1 LYNSANML
9 PIRLKILLFLFL
21 IFAAGQSKAQ
31 ECKGG
36 LGDAVI
42 NQDFG
47 SGTGYGPALPGT
59 VTDYSYISNTC
70 PPDGSYTIATGTSG
84 CFGNSWH
91 TVLQDHTGNPNGY
104 MMIINASNNPGQFFE
119 QQIPIGSLCQN
130 TTYEFSAYIMN
141 LILPSAC
148 NGQSTRPN
156 ITFRIE
162 TPAGELLKRYD
173 TDDILP
179 TTTPN
184 WVQKK
189 TFFTT
194 PPGVTEVVVRMVNNA
209 PGGCGNDLLL
219 DDITFRACGPIVQAN
234 FAGQASVTNQNVCE
248 GQPAEYDIT
257 ATQGEGYTA
266 PQYQWQRNFNDGN
279 GWIDVPGATGP
290 SYHVSFPSSHLGN
303 YQYRQG
309 VAEGANIASLNC
321 RVYSNPVTLE
331 VTSYPVVPAIPPT
344 SVCEDDALTL
354 TATGGVTYSWTGPN
368 LPATTQN
375 PLVIPNMTAAMA
387 GQYTVTVTSA
397 GGCQTIV
404 NADVTVKP
412 KPVITISPPV
422 AICQS
427 ASTTISAYAP
437 GAASYSWSPATGL
450 SDPNSANPVAS
461 PQQTTVYTVT
471 VVGTNDCSDTEQVE
485 VKVVDR
491 PVADAGKDKKIFEG
505 QSVTLDGKATG
516 EILSYEWTPA
526 DNLSDPHSATPT
538 ANPTDDIAYTL
549 TVTSLNS
556 CFTAQDQVFVRV
568 YKKIVIPNT
577 FTPNNDGTND
587 IWNIEALETYAQ
599 STISVYNKSG
609 QQVYYDIGYAKPW
622 TGNFKGKQLPAGT
635 YYYVIDLKNG
645 APMLS
650 GWVLLV
656 R

>member
-1 LYNSANML
+1 MQ

-21 IFAAGQSKAQ
+21 IFAARQTQAQ

-47 SGTGYGPALPGT
+47 SGNGPGAALPSG
-59 VTDYSYISNTC
+59 VTTYRYTTSTC
-70 PPDGSYTIATGTSG
+70 PNDGEYTIGTGTSG

-91 TVLQDHTGNPNGY
+91 TITKDHTGNPNGY
-104 MMIINASNNPGQFFE
+104 MMIINAAEGPGQFFE
-119 QQIPIGSLCQN
+119 QKTTVGALCPS
-130 TTYEFSAYIMN
+130 TTYEFSAYILN

-148 NGQSTRPN
+148 GGASHRPN
-156 ITFRIE
+156 ITFSIE
-162 TPAGELLKRYD
+162 TLDGHPLNPGPGANTG
-173 TDDILP
+173 DIQP
-179 TTTPN
+179 TTLPDQ
-184 WVQKK
+184 WVRKS

-194 PPGVTEVVVRMVNNA
+194 PAGVTQVVIKMINIA
-209 PGGCGNDLLL
+209 PGLCGNDLLL
-219 DDITFRACGPIVQAN
+219 DDIAFRACGPIVQIGFGGSLSAT
-234 FAGQASVTNQNVCE
+234 SQNACE
-248 GQPAEYDIT
+248 GDLGSYDIT
-257 ATQGEGYTA
+257 AQPGEGYNV
-266 PQYQWQRNFNDGN
+266 PFYQWQQNIN
-279 GWIDVPGATGP
+279 GAGWVDIPGETNGKTLHIP
-290 SYHVSFPSSHLGN
+290 PQKRPLGN
-303 YQYRQG
+303 YMYRQG
-309 VAEGANIASLNC
+309 VAEGANISSLNC

-331 VTSYPVVPAIPPT
+331 VTSYPVVPPISPA
-344 SVCEDDALTL
+344 SVCEGDVLTL
-354 TATGGVTYSWTGPN
+354 TAGGGTGYSYSWTGPN

-375 PLVIPNMTAAMA
+375 PLVIPNVTAAMA
-387 GQYTVTVTSA
+387 GEYKVMVISA
-397 GGCQTIV
+397 AGCQSPGTV
-404 NADVTVKP
+404 EVTVKP
-412 KPVITISPPV
+412 KPVITVSPPAV
-422 AICQS
+422 ICQS
-427 ASTTISAYAP
+427 ASTTLTAYAP

-471 VVGTNDCSDTEQVE
+471 VVGANDCSNTEQVE
-485 VKVVDR
+485 VKVVDP
-491 PVADAGKDKKIFEG
+491 PVANAGKDKKIFEG
-505 QSVTLDGKATG
+505 QSVTLDGSATG

-526 DNLSDPHSATPT
+526 DHLSDPHSATPT
-538 ANPTDDIAYTL
+538 ANPIDDITYTL

-556 CFTAQDQVFVRV
+556 CFTDQDEVFVRV

-599 STISVYNKSG
+599 STITIYNKSG
-609 QQVYYDIGYAKPW
+609 QQVYYNIGYAKPW
-622 TGNFKGKQLPAGT
+622 NGNFKGKQLPAGT